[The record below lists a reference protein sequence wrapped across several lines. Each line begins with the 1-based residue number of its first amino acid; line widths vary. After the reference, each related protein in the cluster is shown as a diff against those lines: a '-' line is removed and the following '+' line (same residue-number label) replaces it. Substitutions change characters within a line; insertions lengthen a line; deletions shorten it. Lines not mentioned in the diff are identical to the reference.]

1 MVLPSLEFDLMEGC
15 MTKNSIETGD
25 GSVSRRF
32 DPPMSWRMCVA
43 LAVAATVFAIDHI
56 VKMLVRGTIALTGE
70 SVSVVPGLLSFRFVA
85 NIGAAFSLG
94 EGMGLLFALFAI
106 VVVLSIF
113 AYLLRTPLVSKV
125 ETLGLGLLAGGAL
138 GNAFDRLTLG
148 YVVDF
153 IATDFIDFPVFNIAD
168 VAICVGVVLAFI
180 GFMFLSPAAKVDA
193 GAVLDER
200 DRRAASRRAG
210 RRRGAARGK
219 DGR

>member
-1 MVLPSLEFDLMEGC
+1 MEGR
-15 MTKNSIETGD
+15 MTKNPIETSGRPA
-25 GSVSRRF
+25 SRRF
-32 DPPMSWRMCVA
+32 EPSMGWRMCA
-43 LAVAATVFAIDHI
+43 MSATAATVFAIDHV
-56 VKMLVRGTIALTGE
+56 VKMLVRSTIALTGE

-106 VVVLSIF
+106 VVVFSIF
-113 AYLLRTPLVSKV
+113 AYLLRAPLVSKV

-168 VAICVGVVLAFI
+168 VAICTGVALAFI

-200 DRRAASRRAG
+200 DRRAASRRAE
-210 RRRGAARGK
+210 RRRGGARGK

>member
-1 MVLPSLEFDLMEGC
+1 MEGR
-15 MTKNSIETGD
+15 MTKNPIETSD
-25 GSVSRRF
+25 RPASRRF
-32 DPPMSWRMCVA
+32 EPSMGWRICAMSA
-43 LAVAATVFAIDHI
+43 AAATVFAIDHV
-56 VKMLVRGTIALTGE
+56 VKMLVRSTIALTGE

-106 VVVLSIF
+106 VVVFSIF
-113 AYLLRTPLVSKV
+113 AYLLRAPLVSKV

-168 VAICVGVVLAFI
+168 VAICTGVALAFI

-200 DRRAASRRAG
+200 DRRAASRRAE
-210 RRRGAARGK
+210 RRRGGARGK

>member
-1 MVLPSLEFDLMEGC
+1 MEGR
-15 MTKNSIETGD
+15 MTKNPIETSGRPA
-25 GSVSRRF
+25 SRRF
-32 DPPMSWRMCVA
+32 EPSMGWRMCA
-43 LAVAATVFAIDHI
+43 MSATAATVFAIDHV
-56 VKMLVRGTIALTGE
+56 VKMLVRSTIALTGE

-113 AYLLRTPLVSKV
+113 AYLLRAPLVSKV

-168 VAICVGVVLAFI
+168 VAICTGVALAFI

-200 DRRAASRRAG
+200 DRRAASRRAE
-210 RRRGAARGK
+210 RRRGGARGK